1 MALLDG
7 IRHRPCCQI
16 GLVGLLI
23 TEGVPAGATQNV
35 VLHLLVPAPN
45 SRTRAGPKHCIYGS
59 AKFLAPLD
67 AMHQIVGDAVRR
79 GATRAPRHFYFDCT
93 VTGTRQISALC

>member
-1 MALLDG
+1 MAGCPTAVSRHRRSGAADQSADGDPLASAARTAPTRIVAMALLDG

-59 AKFLAPLD
+59 AKFL
-67 AMHQIVGDAVRR
+67 
-79 GATRAPRHFYFDCT
+79 
-93 VTGTRQISALC
+93 